1 MQNYLD
7 LVRKVYQEGFDRP
20 DRTGTGTRT
29 LLNQTLQFDLTK
41 SFPLVTTKRTYWKG
55 VVEELLWFLR
65 GETNI
70 KSLQEKGVHIWDEWA
85 APDGELGPVYG
96 SQWRDFNHRDID
108 QIMESIFLLR
118 TDPFSRRNIVSAWNP
133 EVLPDTGRSPRV
145 NALAGRQ
152 ALPPCHTL
160 FQLTVDNRN
169 RLHLTLF
176 QRSADLFLGVPFN
189 IASYALLNHMM
200 AKTAGLFPGTLT
212 IHFTDCHLYMNHF
225 EQVKELL
232 KRAPSRF
239 KPRVHVNIPEGKE
252 IWDLTMDNIILDNYF
267 PLGAIKAEVAV

>member
-29 LLNQTLQFDLTK
+29 LLNQTLQFDLTE

-85 APDGELGPVYG
+85 DDRGELGPVYG
-96 SQWRDFNHRDID
+96 KQWRDFNGSGID
-108 QIMESIFLLR
+108 QIKEAISLLR

-133 EVLPDTGRSPRV
+133 GVLPSTDYTPNY
-145 NALAGRQ
+145 NATIGNQ

-200 AKTAGLFPGTLT
+200 AVSTDLTPGTLT
-212 IHFTDCHLYMNHF
+212 MHFTDCHLYRNHAA
-225 EQVKELL
+225 QVVELL
-232 KRAPSRF
+232 SRTPSAI
-239 KPRVHVNIPEGKE
+239 KPKVEVRIPEGKE
-252 IWDLTMDNIILDNYF
+252 IWDLTMDNIILEDYF

>member
-70 KSLQEKGVHIWDEWA
+70 RSLQEKGVHIWDEWA
-85 APDGELGPVYG
+85 TDEGDLGPVYG
-96 SQWRDFNHRDID
+96 KQWRDFNGSGID
-108 QIMESIFLLR
+108 QIKEAISLLR
-118 TDPFSRRNIVSAWNP
+118 TNPFSRRNIVSAWNP
-133 EVLPDTGRSPRV
+133 EVLPNTEYSPNQ
-145 NALAGRQ
+145 NAAKGLQ

-169 RLHLTLF
+169 QLHLTLF

-200 AKTAGLFPGTLT
+200 AMTTDLTPGSLT
-212 IHFTDCHLYMNHF
+212 IHFTDCHLYLNHF
-225 EQVKELL
+225 EQVVELL
-232 KRAPSRF
+232 SRTPSSI
-239 KPRVHVNIPEGKE
+239 KSKVKMNIPEGKE
-252 IWDLTMDNIILDNYF
+252 IWDLSMNDIILEDYF
-267 PLGAIKAEVAV
+267 PLEAIKAEVAV

>member
-29 LLNQTLQFDLTK
+29 LLNQTLQFDLTE

-85 APDGELGPVYG
+85 DDRGELGPVYG
-96 SQWRDFNHRDID
+96 KQWRDFDYKGID
-108 QIMESIFLLR
+108 QIDSALYLLR

-133 EVLPDTGRSPRV
+133 GVLPSTDYTPNY
-145 NALAGRQ
+145 NATIGNQ

-200 AKTAGLFPGTLT
+200 AKSADLLPGSLT
-212 IHFTDCHLYMNHF
+212 IHFTDCHLYQNHF
-225 EQVKELL
+225 EQVEELL
-232 KRAPSRF
+232 SRTPSLF
-239 KPRVHVNIPEGKE
+239 KPRVHVNIPEGTE
-252 IWDLTMDNIILDNYF
+252 IWDLTMDNIILEDYL
-267 PLGAIKAEVAV
+267 PLEAIKAEVAV